1 MNYSNNY
8 CDYKVAEIKCKYPDG
23 CFVRMCDTEYPNIK
37 FGTIG
42 IVDFVDDVGQ
52 VFVCW
57 ANGQNTVVIPA
68 KNQIEKI

>member
-1 MNYSNNY
+1 MNYSSNY
-8 CDYKVAEIKCKYPDG
+8 CDYKVAEIKGKYPDG

-42 IVDFVDDVGQ
+42 IVDFVDDIGQ

-57 ANGQNTVVIPA
+57 ANGQNTVAIPA